1 MTRRIRV
8 LAGLALAGAA
18 TVLPAPVA
26 GADHTV
32 IATDFALTANDH
44 QAGASPNASS
54 WTTLSYPGVVNTD
67 DIKKTVGHFAPGML
81 ANPEAVPHCKQELY
95 LADACPADT
104 RIGESVARIQVLPPA
119 GPVLEEKGRIYNQ
132 ELLADEAG
140 RLGIIVDTA
149 PTKTFL
155 TAPFYVRT
163 TGDGGLDGILDD
175 LPRSIAGIGDIHV
188 LHLGFTLYGTV
199 QGRNFTRGPTS
210 CTLKVSTGDGYAYD
224 HPGPIGGPATPSTY
238 TPTGCE
244 KLPFRPTFDMRV
256 GSAGT
261 TGERDHP
268 PLSVRVT
275 QQQGEA
281 GILGNGVTLPFEIGP
296 HLAALGTV
304 CTNEQ
309 LAADA
314 CPAGS
319 KVGTAS
325 ATSPFMATPLNGPV
339 YLVQQQG
346 VVIPGLVADLKGRV
360 PLKIRIATQ
369 ILGGRLIKST
379 VTGVPDLPVG
389 SFTLN
394 LDGGNAGVLESKYD
408 LCFSGSRHRKLAA
421 GVEFSAHSGARTT
434 SKPRIAVAGCGPAAR
449 ASLRRAAGRRARMT
463 VTARRHPDAR
473 NVKSMTIRLPRGIR
487 LVRKKARHSVVSADG
502 AKFVV
507 RPRSSRRLEVSA
519 SAKQGSRR
527 VVVRLRR
534 GAVRLTGKVRR
545 SVRRGK
551 TRRLRL
557 KVVTV
562 DTDGKKFVSRATA
575 KAKRR

>member
-1 MTRRIRV
+1 
-8 LAGLALAGAA
+8 
-18 TVLPAPVA
+18 
-26 GADHTV
+26 
-32 IATDFALTANDH
+32 
-44 QAGASPNASS
+44 
-54 WTTLSYPGVVNTD
+54 
-67 DIKKTVGHFAPGML
+67 
-81 ANPEAVPHCKQELY
+81 
-95 LADACPADT
+95 
-104 RIGESVARIQVLPPA
+104 
-119 GPVLEEKGRIYNQ
+119 
-132 ELLADEAG
+132 
-140 RLGIIVDTA
+140 
-149 PTKTFL
+149 
-155 TAPFYVRT
+155 
-163 TGDGGLDGILDD
+163 
-175 LPRSIAGIGDIHV
+175 
-188 LHLGFTLYGTV
+188 
-199 QGRNFTRGPTS
+199 
-210 CTLKVSTGDGYAYD
+210 
-224 HPGPIGGPATPSTY
+224 
-238 TPTGCE
+238 
-244 KLPFRPTFDMRV
+244 
-256 GSAGT
+256 
-261 TGERDHP
+261 
-268 PLSVRVT
+268 
-275 QQQGEA
+275 
-281 GILGNGVTLPFEIGP
+281 
-296 HLAALGTV
+296 
-304 CTNEQ
+304 
-309 LAADA
+309 
-314 CPAGS
+314 
-319 KVGTAS
+319 
-325 ATSPFMATPLNGPV
+325 MATPLNGPV

-487 LVRKKARHSVVSADG
+487 LVRKKARRSVVSADG

-507 RPRSSRRLEVSA
+507 RPRSSRRLDVSA

-534 GAVRLTGKVRR
+534 GAVRLTGRVRK

-557 KVVTV
+557 RVVTV